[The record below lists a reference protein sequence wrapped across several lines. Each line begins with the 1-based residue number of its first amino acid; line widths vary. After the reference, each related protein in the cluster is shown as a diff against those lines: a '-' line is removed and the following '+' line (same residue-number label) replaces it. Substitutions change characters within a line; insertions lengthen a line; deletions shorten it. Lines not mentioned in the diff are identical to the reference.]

1 MLCANKKKNIFT
13 LCFYLEWNA
22 LRLFYFQLWL
32 LCKIVSN
39 FQESQAELKEKTQ
52 SLEHTINSLNQQL
65 HKAEVTLQLKE
76 SMFLRKE
83 TDLKHSVKLLQ
94 NEIKDLNERLDTDPD
109 DLNQSQ
115 SSMIF
120 KKIVDMSSPQGE
132 NGDLNLSALMNQI
145 ESYKEMQGKWSKRE
159 KELVSLL
166 KETSNKLKTMKDA
179 AKGCDC
185 ALEEN
190 RSVLNTPS
198 QRRIKGKNEE
208 KLEDALELSKQKV
221 ASLISRNEQLEN
233 QFTEAKE
240 TFQRLKNDL
249 KDEVCTLRQ
258 ENDRCEKDFLNE
270 KNIMEEKHNLE
281 IEKILLV
288 EEVRLVSGKENEY
301 GFFEVKM
308 LNNWAFPEKLYPSPL
323 LRILIF
329 F

>member
-1 MLCANKKKNIFT
+1 M
-13 LCFYLEWNA
+13 
-22 LRLFYFQLWL
+22 
-32 LCKIVSN
+32 
-39 FQESQAELKEKTQ
+39 KEKTQ

>member
-1 MLCANKKKNIFT
+1 M
-13 LCFYLEWNA
+13 
-22 LRLFYFQLWL
+22 
-32 LCKIVSN
+32 
-39 FQESQAELKEKTQ
+39 KEKTQ

-94 NEIKDLNERLDTDPD
+94 NEIKDLNERLDADPD

-115 SSMIF
+115 SSVIF

-132 NGDLNLSALMNQI
+132 NGDLMNQI
-145 ESYKEMQGKWSKRE
+145 ESYKEMHGKWSKRE

-270 KNIMEEKHNLE
+270 KKIMEEKHNLE

-288 EEVRLVSGKENEY
+288 EEVRLISGNENEY
-301 GFFEVKM
+301 GFFDVKM
-308 LNNWAFPEKLYPSPL
+308 LNNWAFPEKLYPSL
-323 LRILIF
+323 FRTLIP
-329 F
+329 